1 MKYIETENIELKR
14 FLNDTFEKEVVAFLN
29 THDGVI
35 YIGVED
41 DGKVCGIDISNLD
54 NTMKKIADI
63 ISTSILPNP
72 QELIKVKAIYDE
84 KFIIEVEVKSGCALY
99 YIKKYGRSSKGCYI
113 RVGTSC
119 RSMTEEQID
128 KRYIES
134 IHAPKYSL
142 VGEESPRQD
151 LTFRVLK
158 IYLDSYGVHYND
170 ENFEINN
177 HLLTKEGI
185 YNYQAFILSD
195 QNDLSYKIAQWE
207 GTTKQSKYI
216 FKKEFGN
223 GSVLKAID
231 DLNSYIKSTHNI
243 VRSFFDD
250 GSTARRDEYLID
262 QESFREGWI
271 NACLHND
278 YSKHLG
284 PAVYLFNDHLEIFSY
299 GNPLSVQTKEDF
311 LRGVSVP
318 INPELTSVFM
328 KIEKAEASGKGINTI
343 VEKYGID
350 VFEFSETHF
359 TIKIPYNKKVLEV
372 INTQEITQEITQE
385 NILVKIL
392 GIIKQEPTVTRN
404 ILAKRLKTTPDR
416 IKYYLDKMRKQGVI
430 KHEGSTKSGHWVI
443 IKTVDIN

>member
-1 MKYIETENIELKR
+1 MTYIETEKVELKR
-14 FLNDTFEKEVVAFLN
+14 VLNETFEKEVVAFLN

-41 DGKVCGIDISNLD
+41 NGEVCGVDKVD
-54 NTMKKIADI
+54 EAMKKIADI
-63 ISTSILPNP
+63 IATGILPNP
-72 QELIKVKAIYDE
+72 QELIKVRALYDE
-84 KFIIEVEVKSGCALY
+84 GKLIVEVEVKKGNALY
-99 YIKKYGRSSKGCYI
+99 YINKYGRSSKGCYI

-119 RSMTEEQID
+119 RSMTEEQINN
-128 KRYIES
+128 RFLES
-134 IHAPKYSL
+134 VSIPKYSL
-142 VGEESPRQD
+142 VDELSPRQD

-158 IYLDSYGVHYND
+158 IYLDSYGVYYND
-170 ENFEINN
+170 ENFYLNN
-177 HLLTKEGI
+177 HLLTKEGK

-207 GTTKQSKYI
+207 GPTKQSKYI

-223 GSVLKAID
+223 GSVLKVID

-243 VRSFFDD
+243 VRSFFDN
-250 GSTARRDEYLID
+250 GNTARRDEYLID

-328 KIEKAEASGKGINTI
+328 KIDKAEASGKGINTI

-350 VFEFSETHF
+350 VFEFSDTHL

-372 INTQEITQEITQE
+372 INTQEITQE
-385 NILVKIL
+385 NIQDKIL
-392 GIIKQEPTVTRN
+392 EIIKQEPTVTRN
-404 ILAKRLKTTPDR
+404 ILAARLKTTPDS

-443 IKTVDIN
+443 TK

>member
-1 MKYIETENIELKR
+1 MKYFETKKIELKR
-14 FLNDTFEKEVVAFLN
+14 NLNESFEKEIVAFLN
-29 THDGVI
+29 THDGII
-35 YIGVED
+35 YIGIED
-41 DGKVCGIDISNLD
+41 NGEICGIVELD
-54 NTMKKIADI
+54 ETMKKISDI
-63 ISTSILPNP
+63 ISTGIMPNP
-72 QELIKVKAIYDE
+72 QELVSVSAKYE
-84 KFIIEVEVKSGCALY
+84 EGKFIIEVQVKKGSSLY
-99 YIKKYGRSSKGCYI
+99 YINKYGRSSKGCYI
-113 RVGTSC
+113 KVGTSC
-119 RSMTEEQID
+119 KSMTEEQINN
-128 KRYIES
+128 RFVES
-134 IHAPKYSL
+134 INVLKYSL
-142 VGEESPRQD
+142 VDELSPRQD

-158 IYLDSYGVHYND
+158 IYLDSYGVYYND
-170 ENFEINN
+170 ENFTLNN
-177 HLLTKEGI
+177 HLLTKEGK

-207 GTTKQSKYI
+207 GSTKQSKYV

-231 DLNSYIKSTHNI
+231 DLNSYIKSTHNLI
-243 VRSFFDD
+243 RSFFDNEN
-250 GSTARRDEYLID
+250 TARRDEYLID

-328 KIEKAEASGKGINTI
+328 KIDKAEASGKGINTI

-359 TIKIPYNKKVLEV
+359 TIKIPYNKKVLET
-372 INTQEITQEITQE
+372 INSQEITQE
-385 NILVKIL
+385 NIQENIQEKIL
-392 GIIKQEPTVTRN
+392 KIIKEDPTVTRK
-404 ILAKRLKTTPDR
+404 ILAIRLKTTPDS
-416 IKYYLDKMRKQGVI
+416 IKYYLDKMKKQGVI
-430 KHEGSTKSGHWVI
+430 KHEGSTKSGYWEI
-443 IKTVDIN
+443 IKIVDMN

>member
-1 MKYIETENIELKR
+1 M
-14 FLNDTFEKEVVAFLN
+14 
-29 THDGVI
+29 
-35 YIGVED
+35 
-41 DGKVCGIDISNLD
+41 
-54 NTMKKIADI
+54 
-63 ISTSILPNP
+63 
-72 QELIKVKAIYDE
+72 
-84 KFIIEVEVKSGCALY
+84 
-99 YIKKYGRSSKGCYI
+99 
-113 RVGTSC
+113 
-119 RSMTEEQID
+119 
-128 KRYIES
+128 
-134 IHAPKYSL
+134 
-142 VGEESPRQD
+142 
-151 LTFRVLK
+151 
-158 IYLDSYGVHYND
+158 
-170 ENFEINN
+170 
-177 HLLTKEGI
+177 
-185 YNYQAFILSD
+185 
-195 QNDLSYKIAQWE
+195 
-207 GTTKQSKYI
+207 
-216 FKKEFGN
+216 
-223 GSVLKAID
+223 KAID

-385 NILVKIL
+385 NILVKIF

>member
-1 MKYIETENIELKR
+1 
-14 FLNDTFEKEVVAFLN
+14 
-29 THDGVI
+29 
-35 YIGVED
+35 
-41 DGKVCGIDISNLD
+41 
-54 NTMKKIADI
+54 
-63 ISTSILPNP
+63 
-72 QELIKVKAIYDE
+72 
-84 KFIIEVEVKSGCALY
+84 
-99 YIKKYGRSSKGCYI
+99 
-113 RVGTSC
+113 
-119 RSMTEEQID
+119 MTEEQID

-134 IHAPKYSL
+134 INFPKYSL
-142 VGEESPRQD
+142 VDEESPRQD

-158 IYLDSYGVHYND
+158 IYLDSYGVYYND
-170 ENFEINN
+170 ENFTINN
-177 HLLTKEGI
+177 HLLTKDGK

-207 GTTKQSKYI
+207 GPTKRSKYV

-223 GSVLKAID
+223 GSVLKVID

-243 VRSFFDD
+243 VRSFFDS
-250 GSTARRDEYLID
+250 GNTARRDEYLID

-311 LRGVSVP
+311 LRGISVP

-343 VEKYGID
+343 VEKYGKE

-359 TIKIPYNKKVLEV
+359 TIKIPYNKKVLET
-372 INTQEITQEITQE
+372 INSQEITQEITQE
-385 NILVKIL
+385 NIQEKIL
-392 GIIKQEPTVTRN
+392 KIIKEDPTVTRK
-404 ILAKRLKTTPDR
+404 ILAIRLKTTPDS
-416 IKYYLDKMRKQGVI
+416 IKYYLDKMKKQGVI
-430 KHEGSTKSGHWVI
+430 KHEGSTKSGYWEI
-443 IKTVDIN
+443 IKIIDMNQRLRCTCRVSSFTGIKKPPIKVLKTALLLNIFGVGVFLFYS